1 MPDTDFTTEVS
12 DNEVIVTD
20 ATDGHVFRFPILSNG
35 TVSLHGSR
43 IKHNPT
49 AKREASRYLF
59 EAHNAARVAFGRS
72 RSSDEKERST

>member
-1 MPDTDFTTEVS
+1 MPEAAFTLEILAA
-12 DNEVIVTD
+12 EVIVKD
-20 ATDGHVFRFPILSNG
+20 VTDGHVFHFPILSNG

-59 EAHNAARVAFGRS
+59 EAHNAARAAFGRP
-72 RSSDEKERST
+72 RSTEDRPE